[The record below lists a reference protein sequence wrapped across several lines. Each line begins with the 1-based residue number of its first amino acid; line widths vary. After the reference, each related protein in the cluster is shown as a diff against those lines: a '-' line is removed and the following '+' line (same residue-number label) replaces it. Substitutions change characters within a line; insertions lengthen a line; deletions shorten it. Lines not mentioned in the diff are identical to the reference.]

1 MGNRNQLEYKI
12 QEWLGAEASDD
23 DALLVYAHMRATGLI
38 VYNDNL
44 GLHIPYID
52 NIDLLAVYAAA
63 QAAAATAST
72 TFTLY
77 WTGAD
82 EEASLAMGN
91 FATHADAM
99 AGVTDAEVTLL
110 DRCAD
115 DAQRQRIK
123 DGSWSVSVTGANL
136 WGPVTLNGKPVD
148 FDAAVN
154 LMDDEIRER
163 LHSKFDEGQEQEFLD
178 AYVAAHAAKYDGKKF
193 SV

>member
-1 MGNRNQLEYKI
+1 MDNRNQLEHQI
-12 QEWLGAEASDD
+12 QDWLGVEATDD
-23 DALLVYAHMRATGLI
+23 DALLVYAHMRVTGLI
-38 VYNDNL
+38 VYNDHL
-44 GLHIPYID
+44 GLHIPDID
-52 NIDLLAVYAAA
+52 KIDPVAVYAAA
-63 QAAAATAST
+63 QAAAATTST

-77 WTGAD
+77 WTGAGAQ
-82 EEASLAMGN
+82 ASRAMGN

-110 DRCAD
+110 DQCAD
-115 DAQRQRIK
+115 DAQRQSIK

-154 LMDDEIRER
+154 LMDGEIRES
-163 LHSKFDEGQEQEFLD
+163 LYSKFDEGQEQAFLD
-178 AYVAAHAAKYDGKKF
+178 AYVAAHAAKYDGAEF